1 MAAIPA
7 QLYLVMKTEM
17 SINCKQ
23 YNDKSIIKF
32 NETTRT
38 LNFTAKVKESV
49 VQQLMP
55 EPNF

>member
-1 MAAIPA
+1 MAAILA
-7 QLYLVMKTEM
+7 QLYSVMKTEM
-17 SINCKQ
+17 SINCEQ

-49 VQQLMP
+49 LQQLMP